1 MINKKQ
7 IIKDYKL
14 QKQPAGVY
22 VVHNKIDNKS
32 YIGIDKN
39 LPAVLRRFDF
49 TLKMGS
55 FPFQDLIDD
64 YKRLGEKNF
73 EIKVLDELEIK
84 DESDHEI
91 DRELKAL
98 EELWIEKLKKEG
110 VTFYNKK

>member
-14 QKQPAGVY
+14 QKQPAGIFA
-22 VVHNKIDNKS
+22 VHNIADNKMF
-32 YIGIDKN
+32 IGTSKD

-55 FPFQDLIDD
+55 FPFDGLIED
-64 YKRLGEKNF
+64 YKKLGEKSF
-73 EIKVLDELEIK
+73 EVKVLDELDLK
-84 DESDHEI
+84 DETEQEI
-91 DRELKAL
+91 DKELKTL
-98 EELWIEKLKKEG
+98 EEMWIEKLRNEG

>member
-14 QKQPAGVY
+14 QKQPAGIFA
-22 VVHNKIDNKS
+22 VHNVAENKMF
-32 YIGIDKN
+32 IGTSKD

-55 FPFQDLIDD
+55 FPFDALVDD
-64 YKRLGEKNF
+64 YKRLGESNF
-73 EIKVLDELEIK
+73 EVKVLDELDLK
-84 DESDHEI
+84 DETEHEI
-91 DRELKAL
+91 DKELKAL
-98 EELWIEKLKKEG
+98 EEMWVEKLRQDG